1 MNFIHLLQKPGT
13 LCTTLMCFL
22 TVLIPHAA
30 ADSAICLVTGSPFF
44 GDASLASAPG
54 IPACGNAAG
63 LLNQLSTGGTVS
75 TLPNV
80 LPSPISQLTTGTL
93 LYSDT
98 GGGNGKAFASLDSGT
113 LGDLSV
119 SGPSDGT
126 VAITSVLIDGVHFNI
141 TDGAS
146 SVPVAVDVH
155 LGGTLGGGGFYS
167 NTFALTFGGF
177 LSYTM
182 SAGVFVPNV
191 GGWVGTPSLT
201 NESVTGFD
209 FSGTLDVTNGESLP
223 LLMSLQLGC
232 NLGESCDFSHTAALS
247 FVLPQDVTF
256 TSDSGVLLTQTGGSP
271 VPEPGSAVVLSICC
285 LVLLGANK
293 LRRVVRAS
301 DH

>member
-22 TVLIPHAA
+22 TVVIPHAA
-30 ADSAICLVTGSPFF
+30 ADSAICLSTGSPFF
-44 GDASLASAPG
+44 GSASLASAPG

-63 LLNQLSTGGTVS
+63 LLNQLLTGGTVS

-119 SGPSDGT
+119 SGPGDVT
-126 VAITSVLIDGVHFNI
+126 VAVTSVLFDGVHFKI

-146 SVPVAVDVH
+146 SAPVAVDVH
-155 LGGTLGGGGFYS
+155 LGGTLGGGGSYS
-167 NTFALTFGGF
+167 NTFGLTFGGF

-182 SAGVFVPNV
+182 QNGAFVPNL

-201 NESVTGFD
+201 HESVTGFD
-209 FSGTLDVTNGESLP
+209 FSGTIDVTNGESLP
-223 LLMSLQLGC
+223 LLMTLQLTC
-232 NLGESCDFSHTAALS
+232 TSGESCDFSHTAALS

-285 LVLLGANK
+285 LVLFGANK

>member
-1 MNFIHLLQKPGT
+1 MNSIRLLQKPGT
-13 LCTTLMCFL
+13 LCVALMCFL

-30 ADSAICLVTGSPFF
+30 ADSAICLATGSPFF
-44 GDASLASAPG
+44 GGASLASAPG
-54 IPACGNAAG
+54 IPACGNEAG
-63 LLNQLSTGGTVS
+63 LDNQLFPGGSVS
-75 TLPNV
+75 TLPV
-80 LPSPISQLTTGTL
+80 ALPSPISQLTTGTL

-98 GGGNGKAFASLDSGT
+98 GGGSGKASASLNSGT

-119 SGPSDGT
+119 SGLSDGT
-126 VAITSVLIDGVHFNI
+126 VAITSVLLDGVHFHI

-146 SVPVAVDVH
+146 SVPVTVDVH

-182 SAGVFVPNV
+182 QNGAFVPSV

-209 FSGTLDVTNGESLP
+209 FSGTLDITNGETLP

-232 NLGESCDFSHTAALS
+232 NSGETCDFSHTAALS

-256 TSDSGVLLTQTGGSP
+256 TSDSGVLLTQAGGSP

-285 LVLLGANK
+285 LVLLSANK
-293 LRRVVRAS
+293 LRRA
-301 DH
+301 